1 MASFPP
7 GGGVPSPETSGAA
20 DFFHAQRAGF
30 GDTIARFRDR
40 PDLLD
45 RVWTQAFSSFERNVE
60 GETQGLPQLACHKG
74 CGTCC
79 QLQVVATTPE
89 VLMVARYVRAMA
101 GGFRRVGVDLDG
113 RLAEAGPADAP
124 AHPMALGR
132 PCPFLAEGLC
142 VIYPVRPMACR
153 GHASFDKEACV
164 AALCGGQEDVP
175 VSGPH
180 RAVRGLVQSALQAAL
195 HEAGLAWGVYDLAGG
210 VRLALACADGEA
222 AFRAGADVL
231 APAAADGAM
240 RAEMGAA
247 FGQLGAIA
255 RPDR

>member
-7 GGGVPSPETSGAA
+7 DGVPSPEAGGAA

-45 RVWTQAFSSFERNVE
+45 RLWMQAFSSFEHNVE
-60 GETQGLPQLACHKG
+60 AETQGMPALACHKG

-79 QLQVVATTPE
+79 QLQVVATAPE
-89 VLMVARYVRAMA
+89 VLMVVRYVRAMA
-101 GGFRRVGVDLDG
+101 GGFKRVGVDLDS
-113 RLAEAGPADAP
+113 RLAEAGPAEAP

-132 PCPFLAEGLC
+132 DCPFLAEGLC

-164 AALCGGQEDVP
+164 SALCGGAEEVP

-195 HEAGLAWGVYDLAGG
+195 HAAGLAWGVYDLAGG
-210 VRLALACADGEA
+210 VRLALAGEDGEA
-222 AFRAGADVL
+222 AFRAGADLL
-231 APAAADGAM
+231 APAAADGAA

-247 FGQLGAIA
+247 FAHLAAHAGPG
-255 RPDR
+255 R